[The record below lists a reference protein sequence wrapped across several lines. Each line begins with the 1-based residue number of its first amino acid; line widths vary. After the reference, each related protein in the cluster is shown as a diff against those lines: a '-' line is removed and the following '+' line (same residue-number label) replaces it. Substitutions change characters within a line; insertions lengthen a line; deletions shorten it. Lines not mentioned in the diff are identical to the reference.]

1 MYYVNENIFSH
12 FKNNFD
18 YDKRSRLSEFSSSFK
33 TDFEKYIISNLKYN
47 FPQIF
52 LENYKL
58 AYEELKKHN
67 LPSHPKLIISSVDDV
82 FNEPFK
88 FFVAK
93 NTINKCKL
101 FHLQHGGSYGTSDDY
116 PLEKIQIKLNDK
128 FFSWGWSNKSKKTE
142 KLFCQ
147 KTIGIK
153 IKQT

>member
-1 MYYVNENIFSH
+1 M
-12 FKNNFD
+12 
-18 YDKRSRLSEFSSSFK
+18 
-33 TDFEKYIISNLKYN
+33 
-47 FPQIF
+47 
-52 LENYKL
+52 ENYKL

-67 LPSHPKLIISSVDDV
+67 LPSHPKLIISSVDDA

-153 IKQT
+153 IKQTKKTSGLIMPIFDWHLYPGDIVAVGPEL

>member
-58 AYEELKKHN
+58 AEEELKKYN
-67 LPSHPKLIISSVDDV
+67 LPSRPKLIISSVDDA

-93 NTINKCKL
+93 KSTCSVFSKTTFGNFQNT
-101 FHLQHGGSYGTSDDY
+101 
-116 PLEKIQIKLNDK
+116 LEV
-128 FFSWGWSNKSKKTE
+128 FSFWS
-142 KLFCQ
+142 
-147 KTIGIK
+147 
-153 IKQT
+153 